1 MKRSFVLWVLIIGAI
16 PFAFL
21 LVEKNKQRAAR
32 PAVKD
37 ASSSAT
43 TSKRKLY
50 WFVPD
55 GMRADPELFN
65 IFRWADEGKLPN
77 IKKMME
83 RGTYGYCK
91 PAFPSHTP
99 ANFAT
104 LFTGAY
110 PEVHG
115 VNDGPM
121 RAEGVPL
128 SQIAVSGFSSPAKK
142 VEPIWVTLEKS
153 LGCPIT

>member
-1 MKRSFVLWVLIIGAI
+1 AVRGRKSDRPSNSAGVASA
-16 PFAFL
+16 P
-21 LVEKNKQRAAR
+21 AAT
-32 PAVKD
+32 PA
-37 ASSSAT
+37 
-43 TSKRKLY
+43 RKLY

-55 GMRADPELFN
+55 GMRADPDLFN
-65 IFRWADEGKLPN
+65 VFKWAEEGRLPN
-77 IKKMME
+77 IKKMMD
-83 RGTYGYCK
+83 RGTYGFCQ

-121 RAEGVPL
+121 RAEGSPL
-128 SQIAVSGFSSPAKK
+128 SQVAVAGFSS
-142 VEPIWVTLEKS
+142 
-153 LGCPIT
+153 